1 MKMFFIAALAAFG
14 LFASNGSAEGAR
26 GCATGSIRGTYGLAG
41 TGISSQGGQ
50 TLQYALLGRIEFS
63 GSGAVSG
70 TQSINIAGQ
79 VLRGPVTGSYQVRSD
94 CSGTLTLLVPGGST
108 TFDILILKGE
118 NEILL
123 IETVPG
129 EIAAGSLKKM

>member
-1 MKMFFIAALAAFG
+1 MAVFAAFS
-14 LFASNGSAEGAR
+14 LFGSDGSREGAR
-26 GCATGSIRGTYGLAG
+26 PCALGSIKGAYGLAG
-41 TGISSQGGQ
+41 TGTSSQGGQ
-50 TLQYALLGRIEFS
+50 TLQYALLGKIEFS
-63 GSGAVSG
+63 GYGAVTG

-79 VLRGPVTGSYQVRSD
+79 ILRGPVNGTYQVRSD
-94 CSGTLTLLVPGGST
+94 CSGTLTLFVPGGST
-108 TFDILILKGE
+108 TFDLLILKGE